1 MENLAIYNQ
10 VREVPKEAQKQ
21 FSNGKFSGTDINPMW
36 RIKKL
41 TEVFGTCGTGWKWG
55 KPEFTREVT
64 GNTVTIHCV
73 LSLQYKTESGEW
85 SEPVWGVGGNTL
97 CKEVTRNGET
107 TLTISDEGYK
117 MAYTDAQSNAAKMLG
132 VGADIWFASER
143 TKYTG
148 QETHEEKRPAKTKVI
163 VTGDVYAKID
173 RCKTKEDLKKVWE
186 EYPQFQ
192 GEDDFKDAL
201 AFQRKMLGL

>member
-1 MENLAIYNQ
+1 MTIYEQ
-10 VREVPKEAQKQ
+10 LREVPAAAQKK

-36 RIKKL
+36 RIEKL
-41 TEVFGTCGTGWKWG
+41 TEVFGACGIGWKWS
-55 KPEFTREVT
+55 KPEFIREVT

-73 LSLQYKTESGEW
+73 LSLQYKTENGEW

-97 CKEVTRNGET
+97 CKEIVKNEES
-107 TLTISDEGYK
+107 TLSISDEGYK
-117 MAYTDAQSNAAKMLG
+117 MAYTDAQSNAAKQLG

-148 QETHEEKRPAKTKVI
+148 QVTHEETKPAKVV
-163 VTGDVYAKID
+163 VTGDIYAKIE
-173 RCKTKEDLKKVWE
+173 RCKTAAELKAIWDK
-186 EYPQFQ
+186 YPQFQ

-201 AFQRKMLGL
+201 TFQRKILGI

>member
-10 VREVPKEAQKQ
+10 VREVPKEAQRE

-36 RIKKL
+36 RIEKL
-41 TEVFGTCGTGWKWG
+41 TEVFGACGTGWKWG

-85 SEPVWGVGGNTL
+85 SEPVWGVGGNIL
-97 CKEVTRNGET
+97 CKAVNKNGAT
-107 TLTISDEGYK
+107 ILTISDEGYK

-143 TKYTG
+143 TEYIG
-148 QETHEEKRPAKTKVI
+148 QATHEEKKNAKVV
-163 VTGDVYAKID
+163 VTGDIYAKIE
-173 RCKTKEDLKKVWE
+173 RCKTAAELKAIWDK
-186 EYPQFQ
+186 YPQFQ

-201 AFQRKMLGL
+201 TFQKKILGI